1 MIKIEI
7 YYGKEILDTVSVNE
21 NTSMLE
27 LLPNYRSKLTYPVYA
42 CKVDNMYRAL
52 NHKLNHDSKVELL
65 DIKNQATWLIYQNS
79 LVLLYIKAVHDV
91 LGKHV
96 KVSINNSLNKGLYTD
111 IKVDVNEKQVA
122 DIENRMRQLVALD
135 LPIKKEYMSKEKA
148 MELAK
153 THKLQDTYDLLS
165 SITNIGDVEIYSLD
179 DEIDIFYGLMV
190 PSTSFLSLF
199 ELRYYKNAVLLRYP
213 HPSDPLSIPEYSDQV
228 LLYEAFKEATHWGK
242 LMGINYCSDLNKKII
257 NNETKDIFLM
267 QEALHEKRIAQ
278 IADEINKRNA
288 HVVLICGPSS
298 SGKTTFANRLIIQ
311 LRVLG
316 LKTLYLGTD
325 DYFVELNEK
334 PVDENGELDL
344 ESIKA
349 VDTDLFLS
357 NLKDLLSGKEVD
369 LPTYDFINNTKV
381 FGKRKTKLAKDQVI
395 VIEGIHT
402 LNPILTQGID
412 DKDKYKIYI
421 SPLTPVG
428 IDSHNKISTTDA
440 RMLRRIVRD
449 HQFRGRTIKQAL
461 NEWPKVREG
470 EEKNIFPNTDQADV
484 FFNSNCIYELSVL
497 KKYAESLF
505 KEVTRDEPEYAEAQR
520 MLSFL
525 RFIDSIEDDDQ
536 IVNNSIIREFIGGS
550 ILVK

>member
-91 LGKHV
+91 LGKNV

-122 DIENRMRQLVALD
+122 EIENRMRQLVALD

-148 MELAK
+148 MELTK

-278 IADEINKRNA
+278 IADEINKRKA

-357 NLKDLLSGKEVD
+357 NLKDLLS
-369 LPTYDFINNTKV
+369 
-381 FGKRKTKLAKDQVI
+381 
-395 VIEGIHT
+395 GIHT

-470 EEKNIFPNTDQADV
+470 EEKNIFPNTNQADV

-505 KEVTRDEPEYAEAQR
+505 KEVTRDEPEYGEAQR

>member
-7 YYGKEILDTVSVNE
+7 YYGKELLDSLEVLE
-21 NTSMLE
+21 NTSILE
-27 LLPNYRSKLTYPVYA
+27 LLPNLRNNLKYPVYA
-42 CKVDNMYRAL
+42 CKVNHMYRGL
-52 NHKLNHDSKVELL
+52 NHKLKHDSKVELL
-65 DIKNQATWLIYQNS
+65 DIKNQATWLVYQNS

-91 LGKHV
+91 LGKNV

-111 IKVDVNEKQVA
+111 IKTDINEKIVT
-122 DIENRMRQLVALD
+122 DIEKRMHQLVALD

-148 MELAK
+148 MELSK
-153 THKLQDTYDLLS
+153 NHKLYDTYDLLA

-213 HPSDPLSIPEYSDQV
+213 HPSDPLSIPEYNDQV

-242 LMGINYCSDLNKKII
+242 LMGINYCSDLNKKVL
-257 NNETKDIFLM
+257 NKQTQDIFLM
-267 QEALHEKRIAQ
+267 QEALHEKRIAA
-278 IADEINKRNA
+278 IADEINKRKA

-325 DYFVELNEK
+325 DYFVEMDEK
-334 PVDENGELDL
+334 PRDENGELDL

-349 VDTDLFLS
+349 VDTKLFLS
-357 NLKDLLSGKEVD
+357 NLKDLLDGKEVD
-369 LPTYDFINNTKV
+369 LPTFDFINNTKV
-381 FGKRKTKLAKDQVI
+381 FGKRITKLAKDQII

-402 LNPILTQGID
+402 LNPILTEGID

-421 SPLTPVG
+421 SPLTPIG

-449 HQFRGRTIKQAL
+449 HQFRGRSVKQAL

-470 EEKNIFPNTDQADV
+470 EEKYIFPNTDKADV
-484 FFNSNCIYELSVL
+484 FFNSNCIYELPVL

-505 KEVTRDEPEYAEAQR
+505 MEIKREEPEYAEAQR

-525 RFIDSIEDDDQ
+525 RFFDSIDDDNQ

-550 ILVK
+550 VLVK